1 MVRSSQDETLQNGMA
16 GDRAHDADMF
26 LDLQAD
32 LVSQATRTLGS
43 VTDAEDIVQEVWFR
57 WRRHQPNVTSAR
69 AWLYAVTKNLAL
81 DRLRARTSRVYTGL
95 DQTTLTDS
103 RTEVMTRTE
112 VVEDMASGFRLILQS
127 LSPLERMVFVLHEG
141 LAWTYTDVARL
152 LARSEQAVRQL
163 RHRAR
168 ANLAAGQVRFVV
180 STRLVAVVSK
190 RYVNVCAGGE
200 VSALLEV
207 LAPDVPLVPPG
218 RRVVEGRLHHEVA
231 GIVLAQGGRLL
242 LCHRRAELPW
252 YPDVWDVPGGH
263 LMRGEPAAACAV
275 RAAKKELGISAVN
288 PTLLAEVSG
297 DDFSMTLLQAVTW
310 DGEPHNVTPAQ
321 HDAIGFFSR
330 DEASRL
336 RLADRRYLELFD
348 RNGPLQR

>member
-1 MVRSSQDETLQNGMA
+1 VVRSSQDKALQDGMA
-16 GDRAHDADMF
+16 GNRAHDADIF

-57 WRRHQPNVTSAR
+57 WRRHQPSVTSAR

-141 LAWTYTDVARL
+141 LAWTYTDIARL

-163 RHRAR
+163 RHRD
-168 ANLAAGQVRFVV
+168 GVP
-180 STRLVAVVSK
+180 SLV
-190 RYVNVCAGGE
+190 
-200 VSALLEV
+200 
-207 LAPDVPLVPPG
+207 
-218 RRVVEGRLHHEVA
+218 
-231 GIVLAQGGRLL
+231 
-242 LCHRRAELPW
+242 EL
-252 YPDVWDVPGGH
+252 
-263 LMRGEPAAACAV
+263 R
-275 RAAKKELGISAVN
+275 
-288 PTLLAEVSG
+288 
-297 DDFSMTLLQAVTW
+297 
-310 DGEPHNVTPAQ
+310 
-321 HDAIGFFSR
+321 
-330 DEASRL
+330 
-336 RLADRRYLELFD
+336 
-348 RNGPLQR
+348 